1 MSLYLKVKL
10 NLEFSPPFNEVTK
23 SLFETVE
30 LEKELTLEELI
41 DFFGQKYGNKFMD
54 LIWENGEK
62 GKFNKL
68 LSIIINGISYR
79 DDNFLKTKIKDGD
92 QIVFIYVYFGG

>member
-1 MSLYLKVKL
+1 MKL

-23 SLFETVE
+23 MLFEIFE
-30 LEKELTLEELI
+30 FDKDLTLLELI
-41 DFFGQKYGNKFMD
+41 EYFEQKFGRKFTD
-54 LIWENGEK
+54 LVWENGEM

-68 LSIIINGISYR
+68 LSIIINGRSYQH
-79 DDNFLKTKIKDGD
+79 DKFLETNLKDGD

>member
-1 MSLYLKVKL
+1 MKL

-23 SLFETVE
+23 NLFET
-30 LEKELTLEELI
+30 LEFDKELTVDELI
-41 DFFGQKYGNKFMD
+41 DFFGQRYGNKVID

-68 LSIIINGISYR
+68 LSIIINGRSYR
-79 DDNFLKTKIKDGD
+79 DENFLKTKLKDGD

>member
-1 MSLYLKVKL
+1 MKL

-23 SLFETVE
+23 NLFET
-30 LEKELTLEELI
+30 LEFDKELTLDELI
-41 DFFGQKYGNKFMD
+41 DFFKQKYGTKFID
-54 LIWENGEK
+54 LVWENGEK

-68 LSIIINGISYR
+68 LSIIINGRSYR
-79 DDNFLKTKIKDGD
+79 HDNFLETKLKDED

>member
-1 MSLYLKVKL
+1 MKL

-23 SLFETVE
+23 NLFQT
-30 LEKELTLEELI
+30 LEFDKELTINELI
-41 DFFGQKYGNKFMD
+41 EFFGQKYGIEFEN
-54 LIWENGEK
+54 LIWEKGEK

-68 LSIIINGISYR
+68 LSIIINGRSYR
-79 DDNFLKTKIKDGD
+79 DENFLETVLKDGD